1 VFTVPSATIGVTTV
15 AEGKRVTPRVL
26 VVPKVRCQ
34 GNLFKFRIRNTGTG
48 TSTQPFRISQVS
60 VFFEERDSTRRE
72 KRP

>member
-1 VFTVPSATIGVTTV
+1 
-15 AEGKRVTPRVL
+15 VL